1 MDQIN
6 GATFMTHSP
15 IKIGPYTL
23 PNNLFLAPMAGVT
36 DRPFRQLC
44 RRLGAGMA
52 ISEMITANKS
62 LWASKKSLLRANHDG
77 EPEPRS
83 VQIAGTDPKMMA
95 EAAQHNVD
103 QGAHIIDI
111 NMGCPAKKVCNV
123 MAGSALL
130 QNEILV
136 GEILEAVVSAV
147 NAPVTLKIRTGWDL
161 EHRNGVNIA
170 RIAEQSGIQA
180 LAVHGRTR
188 ACAYK
193 DEAEYNTIAE
203 IKSAIN
209 IPVIANGDISSPEKA
224 KQVLNYTQADALMIG
239 RAAQGNPWI
248 FKQIDH
254 YLTSGEHLPTPA
266 MTEVK
271 QILIEHLH
279 TLYDFYGDY
288 TGVRMA
294 RKHIAWYSKGLR
306 DGNPFRQH
314 MNTLEHP
321 QQQLDF
327 TAQFFSQ
334 LDAA

>member
-1 MDQIN
+1 
-6 GATFMTHSP
+6 MTN
-15 IKIGPYTL
+15 IVMKIGPYQL

-52 ISEMITANKS
+52 VSEMITANKT

-83 VQIAGTDPKMMA
+83 VQIAGTDPAMMA

-130 QNEILV
+130 QNEKLV
-136 GEILEAVVSAV
+136 ANILESVVNAV
-147 NAPVTLKIRTGWDL
+147 NVPVTLKIRTGWD
-161 EHRNGVNIA
+161 HDNRNGVSIA
-170 RIAEQSGIQA
+170 RIAEDSGIQA

-188 ACAYK
+188 ADAYRG
-193 DEAEYNTIAE
+193 EAEFDTIAE
-203 IKSAIN
+203 IKSRID
-209 IPVIANGDISSPEKA
+209 IPVIANGDISTPEKA
-224 KQVLNYTQADALMIG
+224 KFVLDYTQADALMIG

-248 FKQIDH
+248 FKQIHH
-254 YLTSGEHLPTPA
+254 YMLHQEHIAQPSLIEVRDTLLEHLN
-266 MTEVK
+266 
-271 QILIEHLH
+271 
-279 TLYDFYGDY
+279 TLYEFYGEY

-306 DGNPFRQH
+306 NGNPFREE
-314 MNTLEHP
+314 MNTFETADE
-321 QQQLDF
+321 QIDF
-327 TAQFFSQ
+327 TKQFFTNLQ
-334 LDAA
+334 QHDTLAA

>member
-1 MDQIN
+1 M
-6 GATFMTHSP
+6 
-15 IKIGPYTL
+15 KIGPYNL

-36 DRPFRQLC
+36 DRRFRQLC

-52 ISEMITANKS
+52 ISEMISANKS
-62 LWASKKSLLRANHDG
+62 LWASKKSLLRANHEG

-130 QNEILV
+130 QNEPLVADILT
-136 GEILEAVVSAV
+136 AVVNAV
-147 NAPVTLKIRTGWDL
+147 NVPVTLKIRTGWDTDN
-161 EHRNGVNIA
+161 RNGVTIA
-170 RIAEQSGIQA
+170 RIAEDSGIQA

-193 DEAEYNTIAE
+193 GEAEYNTIAD
-203 IKSAIN
+203 IKSTIT
-209 IPVIANGDISSPEKA
+209 IPVIANGDISDPDKA
-224 KQVLNYTQADALMIG
+224 RQVLDYTQADGLMIG

-248 FKQIDH
+248 FQQIDH
-254 YLTSGEHLPTPA
+254 YLNSGDYLPAPA
-266 MTEVK
+266 ITEIQK
-271 QILIEHLH
+271 ILIEHLH
-279 TLYDFYGDY
+279 TLYDFYGEY

-306 DGNPFRQH
+306 NGNPFRQQ
-314 MNTLEHP
+314 MNTLEYP
-321 QQQLDF
+321 QQQLNF
-327 TAQFFSQ
+327 TKQFFEQ
-334 LDAA
+334 LEQQDNITA